1 MALIGPSVVVNGSG
15 LKAVHHKAGSIRYPL
30 LNSLQIGPVL
40 DIVVIAICFATISTG
55 SAKSIVKFSIDF

>member
-15 LKAVHHKAGSIRYPL
+15 SKAVHHKAGSMRYPL

-40 DIVVIAICFATISTG
+40 DIFVISTG